1 MKKNV
6 LKIAFL
12 LTLSFNSCDKAELTQ
27 DEITQ
32 VNKTSSQEAMKQSSM
47 FNYIESINVNNGLNT
62 ECENNILIFPSWEV
76 YHLTIE
82 KLDELTENYCNA
94 FDANIPANISD
105 EQYDALCESAGFDE
119 DNILKQFEEDLA
131 FCSLRQKINVAEDA
145 WLDTQSETGPF
156 VGNDPDD
163 DFIDDET
170 ERALL
175 NEGHEVIIGDR
186 KKGYVIYKFIDD
198 LGNFYQINNMD
209 LELLQAINNGV
220 VPVGNPNLV
229 INSPKPSDVDCKKEV
244 KEIEME
250 YGTVN
255 RCKRISKIRK
265 SLTGAIMG
273 DISPSKIKATT
284 KGYKLKKRKWK
295 RRRTNITASINGINL
310 STSGIIYVE
319 CSKEQELLVTKSKKR
334 RRVSV
339 KRKCP
344 ELVGGSTSDVS
355 DSWNVIDDKIYSYHQ
370 QGSLITNK
378 DYYDMPNN

>member
-27 DEITQ
+27 NEITQ
-32 VNKTSSQEAMKQSSM
+32 ANKTSSQETMRQSSM

-62 ECENNILIFPSWEV
+62 ECENNILIFPSWEK

-82 KLDELTENYCNA
+82 KLDELTEIYCNA
-94 FDANIPANISD
+94 FDANIPADISD
-105 EQYDALCESAGFDE
+105 EEYDALCESAGFDE
-119 DNILKQFEEDLA
+119 DNILRQFEEDLA

-156 VGNDPDD
+156 VGDDPDD

-209 LELLQAINNGV
+209 LEVLQSINHGE
-220 VPVGNPNLV
+220 VPVGNSNLV
-229 INSPKPSDVDCKKEV
+229 INSPKPSNAECKKEV
-244 KEIEME
+244 KESTTE

-255 RCKRISKIRK
+255 RFKRISKVRK
-265 SLTGAIMG
+265 SLSGPGPIPG
-273 DISPSKIKATT
+273 DISPSKIRATT
-284 KGYKLKKRKWK
+284 KGYKLKRGKWK
-295 RRRTNITASINGINL
+295 KGRTNITASINGINL

-319 CSKEQELLVTKSKKR
+319 CSKEQELLITKSKKR
-334 RRVSV
+334 RRVSI

-344 ELVGGSTSDVS
+344 EIFYNDER

-370 QGSLITNK
+370 QGSLIVNK

>member
-1 MKKNV
+1 M
-6 LKIAFL
+6 LSL
-12 LTLSFNSCDKAELTQ
+12 LFNSCDKAELNEN
-27 DEITQ
+27 EITQ
-32 VNKTSSQEAMKQSSM
+32 ANKTGSQETMRQSSM

-62 ECENNILIFPSWEV
+62 ECENNILIFPSWEE

-119 DNILKQFEEDLA
+119 DNILRQFEEDLA

-170 ERALL
+170 ERTLL

-209 LELLQAINNGV
+209 LELLQAINNGQ

-229 INSPKPSDVDCKKEV
+229 IHSPKPSDDECKQKV
-244 KEIEME
+244 KEKEFEENGI
-250 YGTVN
+250 Y
-255 RCKRISKIRK
+255 RFKRISKIRK
-265 SLTGAIMG
+265 SI
-273 DISPSKIKATT
+273 DYEIRYSKIRATT
-284 KGYKLKKRKWK
+284 KGYKLKRGKWK
-295 RRRTNITASINGINL
+295 RRRTDITASIGAVDSNTNGF
-310 STSGIIYVE
+310 IYVE
-319 CSKEQELLVTKSKKR
+319 CNKEQELLKTKSKKR

-339 KRKCP
+339 EKKCP
-344 ELVGGSTSDVS
+344 DLISVNDKL
-355 DSWNVIDDKIYSYHQ
+355 DSWSIIDNKIYSFHK
-370 QGSLITNK
+370 QGNFNVSK
-378 DYYDMPNN
+378 DFYDMPND

>member
-1 MKKNV
+1 MKKNIF
-6 LKIAFL
+6 KIAFL
-12 LTLSFNSCDKAELTQ
+12 LTFSFNSCDKAELNEN
-27 DEITQ
+27 EIKQ
-32 VNKTSSQEAMKQSSM
+32 ANKTGSQETIRQSSM

-62 ECENNILIFPSWEV
+62 ECENNFLIFPSWEE

-105 EQYDALCESAGFDE
+105 EQYYALCESAGFDE
-119 DNILKQFEEDLA
+119 DNVLRQFEENLA

-209 LELLQAINNGV
+209 LELLQAINNGQ

-229 INSPKPSDVDCKKEV
+229 INSTKPSDDECKQKV
-244 KEIEME
+244 KEKKFEENGI
-250 YGTVN
+250 Y
-255 RCKRISKIRK
+255 RFKRISKIRK
-265 SLTGAIMG
+265 SI
-273 DISPSKIKATT
+273 DYEIRYSKIRATT
-284 KGYKLKKRKWK
+284 KGYKLKKGKWK
-295 RRRTNITASINGINL
+295 RRRTDITASIGAVDSNTNGF
-310 STSGIIYVE
+310 IYVE
-319 CSKEQELLVTKSKKR
+319 CNKEQELLKTKSKKR

-339 KRKCP
+339 EKKCP
-344 ELVGGSTSDVS
+344 DLISVNDKL
-355 DSWNVIDDKIYSYHQ
+355 DSWSIIDNKIYSFHQ
-370 QGSLITNK
+370 QVNFNVSK
-378 DYYDMPNN
+378 DFYDMPND

>member
-1 MKKNV
+1 MKKNI

-27 DEITQ
+27 NEITQ
-32 VNKTSSQEAMKQSSM
+32 ANKTSSQETMRQSSM

-62 ECENNILIFPSWEV
+62 ECENNILIFPSWEE

-119 DNILKQFEEDLA
+119 DNILRQFEEDLA

-209 LELLQAINNGV
+209 LELLQAINNGQ

-229 INSPKPSDVDCKKEV
+229 INSPKPSDDECKQKV
-244 KEIEME
+244 KEKEFEENGI
-250 YGTVN
+250 Y
-255 RCKRISKIRK
+255 RFKRISKIRK
-265 SLTGAIMG
+265 SI
-273 DISPSKIKATT
+273 DYEIRYSKIKATT
-284 KGYKLKKRKWK
+284 KGYKLKKGKWK
-295 RRRTNITASINGINL
+295 RRRTDITASIGAVDSNTNGF
-310 STSGIIYVE
+310 IYVE
-319 CSKEQELLVTKSKKR
+319 CNKEQELLKTKSKKR

-339 KRKCP
+339 EKKCP
-344 ELVGGSTSDVS
+344 DLISVNDKL
-355 DSWNVIDDKIYSYHQ
+355 DSWSIIDNKIYSFHQ
-370 QGSLITNK
+370 QGNFNVSK
-378 DYYDMPNN
+378 DFYDMPND